1 MNDMERTL
9 ILVINPR
16 AVYTRVAIYENYNI
30 LFLKDVQHP
39 DQELGRFSHIIEQLD
54 YRKQKVLYELEHNG
68 LCMECI
74 KAVVGRGGLVKPVKS
89 GIYAINDALVNDL
102 KSAEYGEDFVDLG
115 GLLAEEIAKE
125 LKQEVKAF
133 IVDPVTVDEF
143 NDYARF
149 TGHPHFQ
156 RKSIFHTLNQKAVAR
171 RHAKAL
177 MRDYNEMK
185 LIVVHLGSGISV
197 SAHEYGR
204 VVDSNQVLDGD
215 GPFSPERTGS
225 LPIGDVVRYCFR
237 SGKSETEIM
246 NMIMH
251 KGGLYAYL
259 GTYSA
264 LEVDAM
270 VNHDDEKATEVFGA
284 MAYQVCKEIGAMFA
298 VLNSEIDGIII
309 TGGIANSRWFVNE
322 IIKRVEKMGPVHVY
336 PGVRELDSMAQR
348 ALEALRG
355 DVEILEYK

>member
-1 MNDMERTL
+1 MNMEQTL

-16 AVYTRVAIYENYNI
+16 AVYTRIAIYENYNI
-30 LFLKDVQHP
+30 LFLKDIQHP

-54 YRKQKVLYELEHNG
+54 YRKEKVLNELENNG

-74 KAVVGRGGLVKPVKS
+74 KAVVGRGGLIKPVRS
-89 GIYAINDALVNDL
+89 GIYSVNDELVNDL
-102 KSAEYGEDFVDLG
+102 KSSEYGEDFVDLG
-115 GLLAEEIAKE
+115 GLLANEVANK
-125 LKQEVKAF
+125 LNNGVKAF

-143 NDYARF
+143 NEYARF
-149 TGHPHFQ
+149 TGHPDFD
-156 RKSIFHTLNQKAVAR
+156 RKSVFHTLNQKAVAR

-197 SAHEYGR
+197 SAHEHGR
-204 VVDSNQVLDGD
+204 VIDSNQVLDGD

-225 LPIGDVVRYCFR
+225 LPIGDVIRYCFN
-237 SGKSETEIM
+237 SGKSETEIL

-251 KGGLYAYL
+251 GGGLYAYL

-264 LEVDAM
+264 IEVDAM
-270 VNHDDEKATEVFGA
+270 VNHDDQKATKVFGA
-284 MAYQVCKEIGAMFA
+284 MAYQVSKEIGAMFA
-298 VLNSEIDGIII
+298 VMDSEIDGIII
-309 TGGIANSRWFVNE
+309 TGGIANSRWFVNQ
-322 IIKRVEKMGPVHVY
+322 IIKKVEKMAPVHVY

-348 ALEALRG
+348 ALEALHG
-355 DVEILEYK
+355 DVEVLEYI

>member
-1 MNDMERTL
+1 MEQNL

-16 AVYTRVAIYENYNI
+16 AVYTRIAIYENYNI
-30 LFLKDVQHP
+30 LFLKDIQHP

-54 YRKQKVLYELEHNG
+54 YRKEKIFNELENNG
-68 LCMECI
+68 LCQECI

-89 GIYAINDALVNDL
+89 GIYTINEELINDL
-102 KSAEYGEDFVDLG
+102 KSSEFGEDFVDLG
-115 GLLAEEIAKE
+115 GLLADEVAQKLE
-125 LKQEVKAF
+125 QEVNSY

-149 TGHPHFQ
+149 TGHPDFE
-156 RKSIFHTLNQKAVAR
+156 RKSVFHTLNQKAVAR

-177 MRDYNEMK
+177 MRDYNDMK

-197 SAHEYGR
+197 SAHSSGR
-204 VVDSNQVLDGD
+204 VIDSNQVLDGD

-225 LPIGDVVRYCFR
+225 LPLGDIIRYCFN

-251 KGGLYAYL
+251 QGGLYGYL

-264 LEVDAM
+264 IEVDAA
-270 VNHDDEKATEVFGA
+270 VNQGDEKAKEVFGA
-284 MAYQVCKEIGAMFA
+284 MAYQVCKEIGSMFA
-298 VLNSEIDGIII
+298 VLDSEIDGIII

-322 IIKRVEKMGPVHVY
+322 VINRVEKMGPVHVY

-355 DVEILEYK
+355 DVEVLVYE

>member
-1 MNDMERTL
+1 MERTL

-16 AVYTRVAIYENYNI
+16 AVYTRIAIYENYNI
-30 LFLKDVQHP
+30 LFLKDIQHP
-39 DQELGRFSHIIEQLD
+39 DQDLGRFSHIIEQLN
-54 YRKQKVLYELEHNG
+54 YRKRKVLEELDNNG
-68 LCMECI
+68 LCMDCI

-89 GIYAINDALVNDL
+89 GIYAMNEALIRDL

-115 GLLAEEIAKE
+115 GLLADEVAKE
-125 LKQEVKAF
+125 LKSDVKAF

-143 NDYARF
+143 NEYARF
-149 TGHPHFQ
+149 TGHPDFE
-156 RKSIFHTLNQKAVAR
+156 RKSVFHTLNQKAIAR

-197 SAHEYGR
+197 SAHDHGR

-225 LPIGDVVRYCFR
+225 LPIGDVVRYCFN
-237 SGKSETEIM
+237 SGKTETEII
-246 NMIMH
+246 NMLMH
-251 KGGLYAYL
+251 GGGLRAYL

-264 LEVDAM
+264 LEVDAR
-270 VNHDDEKATEVFGA
+270 VNHDDPEATKVFGA
-284 MAYQVCKEIGAMFA
+284 MAYQVSKEIGSMFA
-298 VLNSEIDGIII
+298 VLDAVIDGIII
-309 TGGIANSRWFVNE
+309 TGGIANSRWFVNQ

-348 ALEALRG
+348 ALGALRNE
-355 DVEILEYK
+355 VEVLDNK

>member
-1 MNDMERTL
+1 MERTT

-16 AVYTRVAIYENYNI
+16 AVYTRIAIYENYNI
-30 LFLKDVQHP
+30 LFLKDIQHP
-39 DQELGRFSHIIEQLD
+39 DQELGRFSHIIEQLN
-54 YRKQKVLYELEHNG
+54 YRKRKVLEELDNNG
-68 LCMECI
+68 LCMECV

-89 GIYAINDALVNDL
+89 GIYEMNEALSHDL

-115 GLLAEEIAKE
+115 GLLAEGVAEA
-125 LKQEVKAF
+125 LDNGVRAF

-143 NDYARF
+143 NDFARY
-149 TGHPHFQ
+149 TGHPDFD
-156 RKSIFHTLNQKAVAR
+156 RKSIFHTLNQKAIAR

-177 MRDYNEMK
+177 MREYNEMK

-197 SAHEYGR
+197 SAHDHGH

-225 LPIGDVVRYCFR
+225 LPIGDVVRYCFN
-237 SGKSETEIM
+237 SGKTETEII
-246 NMIMH
+246 NMLMH
-251 KGGLYAYL
+251 GGGLKAYL

-264 LEVDAM
+264 LEVDAR
-270 VNHDDEKATEVFGA
+270 VNHDDPEATKVFGA
-284 MAYQVCKEIGAMFA
+284 MAYQVSKEIGSMFA
-298 VLNSEIDGIII
+298 VLNSEIDGIIM

-322 IIKRVEKMGPVHVY
+322 IIKRVEKMGSVHVY

-348 ALEALRG
+348 ALEALR
-355 DVEILEYK
+355 DEVEILEYI

>member
-1 MNDMERTL
+1 MERTL

-16 AVYTRVAIYENYNI
+16 AVYTRIAIYENYNI
-30 LFLKDVQHP
+30 LFLKDIQHP
-39 DQELGRFSHIIEQLD
+39 DQDLGRFSHIIEQLN
-54 YRKQKVLYELEHNG
+54 YRKRKVLEELDNNG
-68 LCMECI
+68 LCMDCI

-89 GIYAINDALVNDL
+89 GIYAMNEALIRDL

-115 GLLAEEIAKE
+115 GLLADEVSKE
-125 LKQEVKAF
+125 LKSDVKAF

-143 NDYARF
+143 NEYARF
-149 TGHPHFQ
+149 TGHPDFE
-156 RKSIFHTLNQKAVAR
+156 RKSVFHTLNQKAIAR

-197 SAHEYGR
+197 SAHDHGR

-225 LPIGDVVRYCFR
+225 LPIGDVVRYCFN
-237 SGKSETEIM
+237 SGKTETEII
-246 NMIMH
+246 NMLMH
-251 KGGLYAYL
+251 GGGLRAYL

-264 LEVDAM
+264 LEVDAR
-270 VNHDDEKATEVFGA
+270 VNHDDPEATKVFGA
-284 MAYQVCKEIGAMFA
+284 MAYQVSKEIGSMFA
-298 VLNSEIDGIII
+298 VLDAEIDGIII
-309 TGGIANSRWFVNE
+309 TGGIANSRWFVNQ
-322 IIKRVEKMGPVHVY
+322 IIQRVEKMGPVHVY

-348 ALEALRG
+348 ALEALRNE
-355 DVEILEYK
+355 VEVLDYK

>member
-1 MNDMERTL
+1 MQLERTL

-30 LFLKDVQHP
+30 LFLKDIQHP
-39 DQELGRFSHIIEQLD
+39 DQELGRFSHISEQLE
-54 YRKQKVLYELEHNG
+54 YRKKKILAELENNN
-68 LCMECI
+68 LCMDCI

-89 GIYAINDALVNDL
+89 GIYKISKALIRDL
-102 KSAEYGEDFVDLG
+102 KSSEYGEDFVDLG
-115 GLLAEEIAKE
+115 GLLANEIASE
-125 LKQEVKAF
+125 LKSEVKAF

-143 NDYARF
+143 TEFARF
-149 TGHPHFQ
+149 TGHPEFE
-156 RKSIFHTLNQKAVAR
+156 RKSIFHTLNQKAIAR

-177 MRDYNEMK
+177 MREYSDMK

-197 SAHEYGR
+197 SAHDRGH

-225 LPIGDVVRYCFR
+225 LPIGDVVRYCFN
-237 SGKSETEIM
+237 SGKTETEVI
-246 NMIMH
+246 NMLMH
-251 KGGLYAYL
+251 GGGLKAYL

-264 LEVDAM
+264 LEVDAR
-270 VNHDDEKATEVFGA
+270 VNHDDPEAIKVFGA
-284 MAYQVCKEIGAMFA
+284 MAYQVCKEIGSMYA
-298 VLNSEIDGIII
+298 VMESEIDGIII

-348 ALEALRG
+348 ALEALR
-355 DVEILEYK
+355 DEVEVLEYK

>member
-1 MNDMERTL
+1 MERTL

-16 AVYTRVAIYENYNI
+16 AVYTRIAIYENYNI
-30 LFLKDVQHP
+30 LFLKDIQHP
-39 DQELGRFSHIIEQLD
+39 DQDLGRFSHIKEQLN
-54 YRKQKVLYELEHNG
+54 YRKTKVLNELDNNG

-74 KAVVGRGGLVKPVKS
+74 KAVVGRGGLIKPVKS
-89 GIYAINDALVNDL
+89 GIYNMSKNLVHDL
-102 KSAEYGEDFVDLG
+102 KSSEFGEDFVDLG
-115 GLLAEEIAKE
+115 GLLADEVARE
-125 LKQEVKAF
+125 LKNDVRAF

-143 NDYARF
+143 NTFARY
-149 TGHPHFQ
+149 TGHPDFD
-156 RKSIFHTLNQKAVAR
+156 RKSVFHTLNQKAVAR

-197 SAHEYGR
+197 SAHEYGH

-225 LPIGDVVRYCFR
+225 LPIGDVVRYCFN
-237 SGKSETEIM
+237 SGKSETEIL

-264 LEVDAM
+264 LEVDAL
-270 VNHDDEKATEVFGA
+270 VNHDDPKATEVFGA
-284 MAYQVCKEIGAMFA
+284 MAYQVSKEIGAMFA
-298 VLNSEIDGIII
+298 VMNSEIDGIIM
-309 TGGIANSRWFVNE
+309 TGGIANSRWFVNQV
-322 IIKRVEKMGPVHVY
+322 IKRVEKMAPVHVY

-355 DVEILEYK
+355 DVEVLDY

>member
-1 MNDMERTL
+1 MERTL

-16 AVYTRVAIYENYNI
+16 AVYTRIAIYENYNI
-30 LFLKDVQHP
+30 LLLKDIQHP
-39 DQELGRFSHIIEQLD
+39 DQELGRFSHIIEQLN
-54 YRKQKVLYELEHNG
+54 YRKRKVLEELDNNG
-68 LCMECI
+68 LCMDCI

-89 GIYAINDALVNDL
+89 GIYAMNDALIRDL

-115 GLLAEEIAKE
+115 GLLADEVAKE
-125 LKQEVKAF
+125 LKSDVKAF

-149 TGHPHFQ
+149 TGHPDFD
-156 RKSIFHTLNQKAVAR
+156 RKSIFHTLNQKAIAR

-177 MRDYNEMK
+177 MRDYNDMK

-197 SAHEYGR
+197 SAHDHGR

-225 LPIGDVVRYCFR
+225 LPIGDVVRYCFN
-237 SGKSETEIM
+237 SGKTETEII
-246 NMIMH
+246 NMLMH
-251 KGGLYAYL
+251 GGGLRAYL

-264 LEVDAM
+264 LEVDAR
-270 VNHDDEKATEVFGA
+270 VNHDDPEATKVFGA
-284 MAYQVCKEIGAMFA
+284 MAYQVSKEIGAMFA
-298 VLNSEIDGIII
+298 VLDADIDGIII
-309 TGGIANSRWFVNE
+309 TGGIANSRWFVNQ

-348 ALEALRG
+348 ALEALRNE
-355 DVEILEYK
+355 VEVLDYK

>member
-1 MNDMERTL
+1 MHMERTT

-16 AVYTRVAIYENYNI
+16 AVYTRIAIYENYNI
-30 LFLKDVQHP
+30 LFLKDIQHP
-39 DQELGRFSHIIEQLD
+39 DQELGRFSHIIEQLN
-54 YRKQKVLYELEHNG
+54 YRKKKVLEELDNNG
-68 LCMECI
+68 LCMGCV

-89 GIYAINDALVNDL
+89 GIYAMNEALIHDL
-102 KSAEYGEDFVDLG
+102 KSSEFGEDFVDLG
-115 GLLAEEIAKE
+115 GLLAEEVGKE
-125 LKQEVKAF
+125 LGKNVKSY

-149 TGHPHFQ
+149 TGHPDFD
-156 RKSIFHTLNQKAVAR
+156 RKSVFHTLNQKAIAR

-197 SAHEYGR
+197 SAHDHGR

-237 SGKSETEIM
+237 SGKTETEII
-246 NMIMH
+246 NMLMH
-251 KGGLYAYL
+251 GGGLKAYL
-259 GTYSA
+259 GTFSA
-264 LEVDAM
+264 LEVDAR
-270 VNHDDEKATEVFGA
+270 VNHDDPDATKVFGA
-284 MAYQVCKEIGAMFA
+284 MAYQVSKEIGAMFA
-298 VLNSEIDGIII
+298 VLDSEIDGIII

-355 DVEILEYK
+355 DVEVLEYK

>member
-1 MNDMERTL
+1 MERTT

-16 AVYTRVAIYENYNI
+16 AVYTRIAIYENYNI
-30 LFLKDVQHP
+30 LFLKDIQHP
-39 DQELGRFSHIIEQLD
+39 DQELGRFSHIIEQLN
-54 YRKQKVLYELEHNG
+54 YRKKKVMEELDNNG
-68 LCMECI
+68 LCLECI

-89 GIYAINDALVNDL
+89 GIYAMNEALAHDL
-102 KSAEYGEDFVDLG
+102 KSSEYGEDFVDLG
-115 GLLAEEIAKE
+115 GVLAEEVSKE
-125 LKQEVKAF
+125 LNNGVKAF

-149 TGHPHFQ
+149 TGHPDFD
-156 RKSIFHTLNQKAVAR
+156 RKSIFHTLNQKATAR

-177 MRDYNEMK
+177 MREYDEMK

-215 GPFSPERTGS
+215 GPFSPARTGS
-225 LPIGDVVRYCFR
+225 LPIGDVVRYCFN
-237 SGKSETEIM
+237 SGKTETEII
-246 NMIMH
+246 NMLMH

-264 LEVDAM
+264 LEIDAR
-270 VNHDDEKATEVFGA
+270 VNHDDPEATKVFGA
-284 MAYQVCKEIGAMFA
+284 MAYQVSKEIGAMFA
-298 VLNSEIDGIII
+298 VLGSEIDGIII
-309 TGGIANSRWFVNE
+309 TGGVANSRWFVNQ
-322 IIKRVEKMGPVHVY
+322 IINNVEKMGPVHVY

-355 DVEILEYK
+355 DVEVLEYK